1 MREVPKI
8 INRSM
13 DQVLDLGPTSNRKH
27 FVVLEVL
34 SNKELHL
41 AIYSAKTGERRS
53 MKLTSQTIRK
63 ATVLETGD
71 ASFSTVWMQLADD
84 QHHIVQVDLPKLKI
98 VASAFSSDLLVSVQ
112 NNPTN
117 DSMVSMATRNTL
129 KLFEAKDG
137 GLELTS

>member
-1 MREVPKI
+1 
-8 INRSM
+8 
-13 DQVLDLGPTSNRKH
+13 
-27 FVVLEVL
+27 
-34 SNKELHL
+34 
-41 AIYSAKTGERRS
+41 
-53 MKLTSQTIRK
+53 
-63 ATVLETGD
+63 
-71 ASFSTVWMQLADD
+71 
-84 QHHIVQVDLPKLKI
+84 VQVDLPKLKI